1 MNSGMV
7 QTPRPDIVGQDP
19 DSGSC
24 GQYQSGTE

>member
-7 QTPRPDIVGQDP
+7 QTPRPDIVHPGP
-19 DSGSC
+19 DSGPG